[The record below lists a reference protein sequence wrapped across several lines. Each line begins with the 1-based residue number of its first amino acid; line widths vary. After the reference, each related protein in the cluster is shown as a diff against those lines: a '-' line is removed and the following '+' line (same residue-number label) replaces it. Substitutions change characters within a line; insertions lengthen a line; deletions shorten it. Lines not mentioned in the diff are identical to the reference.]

1 MGVQQGHQA
10 VAFGEYVREL
20 DGVGLHGILGH
31 DAHLPFVAEDGAELE
46 RLCAETADRL
56 GSTAA
61 RLEDEVGDCI
71 EFIVPNAYGPV
82 ALHDTLPVLRDG
94 EVRDLWNIE
103 ARGKDK

>member
-10 VAFGEYVREL
+10 VAFGEYVR
-20 DGVGLHGILGH
+20 
-31 DAHLPFVAEDGAELE
+31 ELE